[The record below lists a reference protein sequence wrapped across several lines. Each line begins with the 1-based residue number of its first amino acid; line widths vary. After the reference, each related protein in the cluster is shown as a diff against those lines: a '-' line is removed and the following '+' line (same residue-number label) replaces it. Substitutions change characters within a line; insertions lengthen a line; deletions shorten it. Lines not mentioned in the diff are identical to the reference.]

1 MEVIYYSIY
10 ILLAFFASAMV
21 VLGLGFGLHLDRF
34 LGQYAVPAVPVF
46 IVLAIGISTVLS
58 GRNVSFYGFSG
69 LETAMSA
76 NPLSGWILR
85 LSTAATVGISVV
97 VALSAILRKNLGKSF
112 GWPLLAAFTAYFTSC
127 YVISGILGSE
137 PSFVHNNFY
146 AIIVFFAAYVTRD
159 QSLDRFVCWSREG
172 LNIFLWMGLLVGIIL
187 PPVALQ
193 QGYAGIIPAI
203 TFRLWG
209 VATHANNLG
218 PVAVVFIL
226 LLWWKPYRWWGL
238 NLLGVIAALTSL
250 LLSQSKTALIA
261 GAAAFLVL
269 WGYKVVRAIHTKKSI
284 KPLSVAQFSLISAPF
299 ILLSSLLVMI
309 GVGVESGYADHLL
322 YYLDKKAVT
331 LTGRDA
337 IWSITLQEWQL
348 NPLFGYGPRLWSDEF
363 AYRMGYLG
371 VASNAHNQFVDVLGS
386 AGVIGL
392 FSLLVYLFFLFKY
405 AWSSVG
411 NTRGVSLALVIFIL
425 VRCITEVP
433 FKTGNVTTPDF
444 VMHFILFTVLLR
456 ARYSSVTA
464 RTKTHAWKRP
474 SSSQTSFS
482 S

>member
-1 MEVIYYSIY
+1 
-10 ILLAFFASAMV
+10 
-21 VLGLGFGLHLDRF
+21 
-34 LGQYAVPAVPVF
+34 
-46 IVLAIGISTVLS
+46 
-58 GRNVSFYGFSG
+58 
-69 LETAMSA
+69 MSA

-85 LSTAATVGISVV
+85 LSTAATVSISVV
-97 VALSAILRKNLGKSF
+97 VALSAILRKNLGESF
-112 GWPLLAAFTAYFTSC
+112 GWPLFAAFTAYFMSC

-146 AIIVFFAAYVTRD
+146 AIIVFFAAYATRD
-159 QSLDRFVCWSREG
+159 QSLDRFVCWSRDG
-172 LNIFLWMGLLVGIIL
+172 LNIFLCMGLLVGIIF
-187 PPVALQ
+187 PPVAVQL
-193 QGYAGIIPAI
+193 GYAGIIPAV

-238 NLLGVIAALTSL
+238 NLLGATAALTSL
-250 LLSQSKTALIA
+250 LLSQSKTAWIA
-261 GAAAFLVL
+261 GAAAFVVL
-269 WGYKVVRAIHTKKSI
+269 WGYRVARAIHTKKSI
-284 KPLSVAQFSLISAPF
+284 KPITVAQFSLISAPF
-299 ILLSSLLVMI
+299 ILLSSLLIVI
-309 GVGVESGYADHLL
+309 GIGVESGHADHLL
-322 YYLDKKAVT
+322 HYLDKQAVT

-337 IWSITLQEWQL
+337 IWSITMQEWQL

-386 AGVIGL
+386 SGVVGL
-392 FSLLVYLFFLFKY
+392 LSLLVYLFLLFKY

-411 NTRGVSLALVIFIL
+411 NTRGVSLALAIFIL

-456 ARYSSVTA
+456 ARYSSATVTTQT
-464 RTKTHAWKRP
+464 RVWKRP
-474 SSSQTSFS
+474 SSSRTSFS